1 MISRRSLKQIVHR
14 NLIRNFSSQ
23 MKDDI
28 HNDTIVSN
36 TTTTTTSSSKPDEY
50 FVSAEG
56 LMPITHKLSL
66 DKFHD
71 PDKKW

>member
-36 TTTTTTSSSKPDEY
+36 TTTTITSSSKPDEC

>member
-1 MISRRSLKQIVHR
+1 
-14 NLIRNFSSQ
+14 